1 MRLPSLPRLV
11 LFIVVYGLLA
21 MFSMSTRDPLTHSTI
36 VWPAAGILLGT
47 LMLAPYR
54 QWPVWGLVTVVLH
67 TGIALFQG
75 RPFAVSLLLSVL
87 NLLIML
93 GIAAAW
99 RRKAGEEVSLTQ
111 PTRLLWFVL
120 LVLIGCTVGAYV
132 SIAALHSFGFVSA
145 KLNPMVFAIS
155 DGVGALI
162 GAPLVVAWAGFHP
175 ARSDKTPRRI
185 AWQGLLGFVALIVSA
200 ELAFDG
206 PTATMV
212 LESTKYELS
221 YLPLLFVVLIAMAW
235 QRRGTTLA
243 LVVLAGI
250 AGLNTYQGEG
260 PFAASAGLLDN
271 PLLEVQLYLG
281 AAALLGLLMA
291 AMNAS
296 RDEALREALAW
307 KVRSEGMLLGTG
319 QLMYEVDPRDGSAIW
334 AGQVDALLG
343 LAPAELPTLAAFLE
357 RVHPDD
363 RARVTAYAEQRG
375 NGDTHALTQRFR
387 FLTGDNDYVVL
398 QDIGAPVIDF
408 DDTVYRVG
416 GLLRLDDHGTEQG

>member
-1 MRLPSLPRLV
+1 M

-21 MFSMSTRDPLTHSTI
+21 LFSMSTRDPVTHSTI
-36 VWPAAGILLGT
+36 VWPAAGIVLGT

-54 QWPVWGLVTVVLH
+54 QWPVWGLVTVALH
-67 TGIALFQG
+67 AGIALLHG
-75 RPFAVSLLLSVL
+75 RPPAVSLLLSVL
-87 NLLIML
+87 NLLIMA

-99 RRKAGEEVSLTQ
+99 RRKAGEPASLTR
-111 PTRLLWFVL
+111 PDSLFWFVL
-120 LVLIGCTVGAYV
+120 LVLAGSIAGAYA
-132 SIAALHSFGFVSA
+132 SIAALHGFGFVSVR
-145 KLNPMVFAIS
+145 LNPMVFAIS

-162 GAPLVVAWAGFHP
+162 GAPLVVAWAGFQP
-175 ARSDKTPRRI
+175 ARSAGAPRRI

-206 PTATMV
+206 PTATSV
-212 LESTKYELS
+212 LASTQYELS

-235 QRRGTTLA
+235 QRRGMTLA

-260 PFAASAGLLDN
+260 PFAASAGLLGN

-307 KVRSEGMLLGTG
+307 KVRSEGMLLGTR
-319 QLMYEVDPRDGSAIW
+319 QLMYEVDPRNGSAVW
-334 AGQVDALLG
+334 AGQLGELLG
-343 LAPAELPTLAAFLE
+343 LEPAELPTLTAFLE

-363 RARVTAYAEQRG
+363 RARVAAYAEQRG
-375 NGDTHALTQRFR
+375 NGDTGALTQRFR
-387 FLTGDNDYVVL
+387 FLTGYNDYVTL
-398 QDIGAPVIDF
+398 QDIGAPVVDF
-408 DDTVYRVG
+408 DDTVYRIG
-416 GLLRLDDHGTEQG
+416 GLLRLDERDAGQD

>member
-1 MRLPSLPRLV
+1 MRMPSLPRLV
-11 LFIVVYGLLA
+11 LFVVVYGLLA
-21 MFSMSTRDPLTHSTI
+21 LFSMSTRDPVTHSTI

-54 QWPVWGLVTVVLH
+54 QWPVWALVAVALH
-67 TGIALFQG
+67 TGMALLHD
-75 RPFAVSLLLSVL
+75 RPLAVSLLLSVI
-87 NLLIML
+87 NLLIMA
-93 GIAAAW
+93 GIAGAW
-99 RRKAGEEVSLTQ
+99 RRRVDEPASLTQ
-111 PTRLLWFVL
+111 PASLFWFVL
-120 LVLIGCTVGAYV
+120 LVLVGCIAGAYV
-132 SIAALHSFGFVSA
+132 SIAALHGLGFVSGR
-145 KLNPMVFAIS
+145 LNPLVFAIS

-162 GAPLVVAWAGFHP
+162 GAPLVIAWAGFHP
-175 ARSDKTPRRI
+175 ARSAGAPRRT

-235 QRRGTTLA
+235 QRRGMTLA

-260 PFAASAGLLDN
+260 PFAASAGLLGN

-307 KVRSEGMLLGTG
+307 KVRSEGMLIGTR
-319 QLMYEVDPRDGSAIW
+319 QLMYEVDPRNGNAVW
-334 AGQVDALLG
+334 AGPLDELLG
-343 LAPAELPTLAAFLE
+343 LAPADLPTLAAFLE

-363 RARVTAYAEQRG
+363 RARVAAYAEQRG
-375 NGDTHALTQRFR
+375 NGDTGALTQRFR
-387 FLTGDNDYVVL
+387 FLTGYNDYVML

-408 DDTVYRVG
+408 DDTVYRID
-416 GLLRLDDHGTEQG
+416 GLLRLDEHGVEQG